1 MAELTRRTFLNTAA
15 GSLLLSLVPVSAN
28 AAEQAKFVAVRY
40 WPANAYT
47 RITLESSLPLQHAF
61 SMEYNPQRLVL
72 DIKNVKL
79 QSVLET
85 LPAKVLNR
93 DPYVKKIRVAQH
105 NAATVRIVLDLKTAV

>member
-1 MAELTRRTFLNTAA
+1 MAHISRRKLMTSAA
-15 GSLLLSLVPVSAN
+15 GTLLLSLVPVSAN

-47 RITLESSLPLQHAF
+47 RITLESSLPVQHAF
-61 SMEYNPQRLVL
+61 SLEQNPQRVVL

-79 QSVLET
+79 QGVLES

-93 DPYVKKIRVAQH
+93 DP
-105 NAATVRIVLDLKTAV
+105 